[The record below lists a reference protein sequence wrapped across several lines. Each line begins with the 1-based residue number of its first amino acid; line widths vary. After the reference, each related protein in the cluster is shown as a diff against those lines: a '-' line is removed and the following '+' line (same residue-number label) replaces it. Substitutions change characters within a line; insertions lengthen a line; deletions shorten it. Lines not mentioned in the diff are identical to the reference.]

1 MVVKETRLYLSIVP
15 IMDAKFLADSSFIAD
30 SKLVK
35 ENDVYYLVDDD
46 QKIDLTEIL
55 NLMCGKEVR
64 LTIISRDTLLD
75 IEKAV
80 VNR

>member
-1 MVVKETRLYLSIVP
+1 MIVKETRLYLSIVP
-15 IMDAKFLADSSFIAD
+15 IMDAKFLADSGFIAD